1 MSCHFHGRCLRS
13 IDATHYVHIAHAQCV
28 ATITFVPGYTRHPCE
43 GGYYSRCGIYSRRYG
58 ILGLVRCSSCGV
70 WKTRVLISRAV
81 VPLVTINNMERVL
94 LDLLRMMTTEDQNSL
109 HTTLLILQRL
119 VQERRNLP
127 NCCTQKS
134 PGVSWLSGWLL
145 ENLLTKRTLGT
156 E

>member
-1 MSCHFHGRCLRS
+1 MHN
-13 IDATHYVHIAHAQCV
+13 AHAQSV
-28 ATITFVPGYTRHPCE
+28 ATIMFVLGYSWCPYE
-43 GGYYSRCGIYSRRYG
+43 SGYYWRCGVFSRKYS
-58 ILGLVRCSSCGV
+58 ILRLVRCSSCGV

-81 VPLVTINNMERVL
+81 VPLVTINNMKRVL
-94 LDLLRMMTTEDQNSL
+94 HNLLRMMTTEDQNSL

-119 VQERRNLP
+119 VQERRDLL

-134 PGVSWLSGWLL
+134 LGVFWLSGWLL